1 MTAEHES
8 RRVFLVY
15 GDPDAGKSYLAKKL
29 EENYS
34 CHRLSLDEAYVQF
47 IKTECHIIYFDALG
61 QYIGPHYDAILRE
74 DTYSLAQFGRSFL
87 AEWLLHLRRR
97 VRALT
102 MFHASVV
109 VEGYVLDDDCRGALQ
124 QDLADPV
131 EVIPIEVVDHTYFY
145 KGEPVTLEQVAALGT
160 LGSEQ

>member
-1 MTAEHES
+1 MTSNHGS
-8 RRVFLVY
+8 RRMFLVY
-15 GDPDAGKSYLAKKL
+15 GDPDAAKSYLAKKL

-47 IKTECHIIYFDALG
+47 IKAECPIIYFDALDR
-61 QYIGPHYDAILRE
+61 YIGPHYDAILRE

-145 KGEPVTLEQVAALGT
+145 KGEPVTLEQAAALGT

>member
-1 MTAEHES
+1 MTSNHGS
-8 RRVFLVY
+8 RRMFLVY
-15 GDPDAGKSYLAKKL
+15 GDPDAAKSYLAKKL

-47 IKTECHIIYFDALG
+47 IKAECPIIYFDALDR
-61 QYIGPHYDAILRE
+61 YIGPHYDAILRE

-102 MFHASVV
+102 MFHASVI

>member
-1 MTAEHES
+1 MTVDHES

-47 IKTECHIIYFDALG
+47 IKAECPIIYFDALG
-61 QYIGPHYDAILRE
+61 QYIGPHYDHILRA

-97 VRALT
+97 VRALPI
-102 MFHASVV
+102 FHPSVV
-109 VEGYVLDDDCRGALQ
+109 VEGYVLDSDCRSALQ
-124 QDLADPV
+124 QDFADSAQV
-131 EVIPIEVVDHTYFY
+131 FPIEVVDQTYSY
-145 KGEPVTLEQVAALGT
+145 EGQSVTLEQVAALGI
-160 LGSEQ
+160 